1 MTAGTGMRRPLSIAL
16 ASALGVALAAPAA
29 RAEEPASGYCDWVEG
44 VAASESALLFSPAV
58 FASLGFLDQGPIA
71 IAPEATGDDMR
82 ITAGV
87 SYRITGVFEG
97 IAVRRRARAEC
108 RRHRALARV
117 GDETVRRALEARYA
131 VLEKALGRSDRLLDR
146 VERDLAQRRVTAQD
160 ATALRLR
167 VDELRALAARTRADI
182 AALGAPGGGGSGGS
196 GGEAGGALLAYHQA
210 DREIAR
216 QEARLRRARAFD
228 VSVRAGYDAFTGPID
243 DDESP
248 LFAVVQVGVN
258 LGALLQ
264 GGAEERAASGRR
276 RFVEQE
282 RGGAGEPSLR
292 ALRVLAAEQRRR
304 AEQTGVLVAD
314 LEKQLADLERVGGET
329 GRRFRDTVW
338 FELVKVRAE
347 HAYLQAHAAG
357 LAALVGETSP

>member
-1 MTAGTGMRRPLSIAL
+1 MRRPLSIAL
-16 ASALGVALAAPAA
+16 GSALGAALAAALAAPAA
-29 RAEEPASGYCDWVEG
+29 RAEESASGYCDWVEG

-87 SYRITGVFEG
+87 SYRITGVIEG

-117 GDETVRRALEARYA
+117 GDATLRRALEARAA
-131 VLEKALGRSDRLLDR
+131 VLEEALGRSDRLLDR
-146 VERDLAQRRVTAQD
+146 TERDLAGRRVTAQD

-167 VDELRALAARTRADI
+167 VDELRARAARTRAEI
-182 AALGAPGGGGSGGS
+182 AALGAPGGGGE
-196 GGEAGGALLAYHQA
+196 GEGDAGGALLAYHQA
-210 DREIAR
+210 DREVAR
-216 QEARLRRARAFD
+216 QEARLRRTRAFD
-228 VSVRAGYDAFTGPID
+228 LSVRAGYDAFTGPID

-258 LGALLQ
+258 LGALLP

-276 RFVEQE
+276 RFIEEE
-282 RGGAGEPSLR
+282 RGGAAEPSLR

-304 AEQTGVLVAD
+304 AEQTAVLVAD
-314 LEKQLADLERVGGET
+314 LEKQLADLEQVGGDT

-347 HAYLQAHAAG
+347 HAYLRAHAAG
-357 LAALVGETSP
+357 LAALVGEASP